1 MVEERGSSRGNREDL
16 GSSRGSS
23 WGSSEDRGSSHGG
36 KGVGASTPKARL
48 QRVYAKKDREYH
60 PDLNSIDFDDDYIH
74 SIRSPGLSPLA
85 RDNKNFARQESFRV
99 GGNEN
104 DLQKLY
110 EFLGVGSPAGLG
122 IEASD
127 WEARKSLINSRPPS
141 PRSVAVDSGQTSEPD
156 EFKGFQPRSF
166 DSSAGSPPLSPR
178 LSPVINPARAIEKE
192 WKTHRENVI
201 KLQPVNHVSRDT
213 SPFQRSPPPP
223 TEFPHPGGFPV
234 LTRSG
239 HSIDNSTVPPFS
251 AMGRESSVLNRR
263 HSEPFLTSES
273 TAASGRVDLT
283 EAHLASSDGAGKA
296 FEFDSPDQ
304 GGEPPRRSSFSG
316 DSADLPFAALA
327 LPQRSC
333 LTKDSHRAKSG
344 SLRWKSSS
352 HASEAESI
360 VNPVEEL
367 PAVLEAAD
375 SENRETPEKPSVV
388 EKVEES
394 SALISSGGSME
405 SLPGVVPKKPSWTS
419 WAKGEL
425 LGSGTFGTVYEG
437 VGSNGTFFAVKEVSL
452 SDQGRSGK
460 QAIRQL
466 EQEIALLSE
475 IQHANIVQYLGT
487 ERDDEKL
494 YIFLEL
500 VSKGSLAHVYNKYE
514 FFYEQVRA
522 YTKQILSGLKYLH
535 DRKIIHRDIKC
546 ANILVDSSGVVKLA
560 DFGMAKQTDKLGLLK
575 SFMGSAHWMA
585 PEVVNPKRSYNL
597 MADIWSLG
605 CTVLEM
611 AIGKPPFGELEAHG
625 VLWKVGHGE
634 GPPIPDDLPEDLKSF
649 ISNCLEVNVALRP
662 TCDLL
667 LTHPFITGAPMTG
680 PVKLVSTPELSSIA
694 EERSIDMSSNTSTT
708 RNSDVA
714 ASPATVSNMVTSLH
728 INPRGQP
735 KSMRTRRSGFSMSS
749 SSESIA
755 S

>member
-1 MVEERGSSRGNREDL
+1 MVEERGSSRGNRDDR

-36 KGVGASTPKARL
+36 KGMGASTPKARL
-48 QRVYAKKDREYH
+48 QRLSAKKDREYN
-60 PDLNSIDFDDDYIH
+60 PDLNSNDLDDDSVH
-74 SIRSPGLSPLA
+74 SARSPGRSPLA
-85 RDNKNFARQESFRV
+85 RDDKIFTRQDSFRV
-99 GGNEN
+99 GGNED

-141 PRSVAVDSGQTSEPD
+141 PRSVAVDSGQASYSD
-156 EFKGFQPRSF
+156 GFQGFQQSSF
-166 DSSAGSPPLSPR
+166 DSSAGSPPSPR
-178 LSPVINPARAIEKE
+178 LSPVRPIERDWRAY
-192 WKTHRENVI
+192 RENF
-201 KLQPVNHVSRDT
+201 LNSQPVSRSGRDN
-213 SPFQRSPPPP
+213 SPVRRSPPPP
-223 TEFPHPGGFPV
+223 TEFPHPGGFRA
-234 LTRSG
+234 LTRSV
-239 HSIDNSTVPPFS
+239 HSIDKSIVPHIS
-251 AMGRESSVLNRR
+251 VIGREGTLLNRR
-263 HSEPFLTSES
+263 HSEPFPPLES
-273 TAASGRVDLT
+273 TPSSARADFT
-283 EAHLASSDGAGKA
+283 EAHSAPSDALGKA
-296 FEFDSPDQ
+296 LVLEPPAQ
-304 GGEPPRRSSFSG
+304 GGEPVRRSPFFGDDLPSAAVALPGSGRRSSIK
-316 DSADLPFAALA
+316 DPH
-327 LPQRSC
+327 RTKSC
-333 LTKDSHRAKSG
+333 G
-344 SLRWKSSS
+344 SLRWRSSS
-352 HASEAESI
+352 HAPEAESI
-360 VNPVEEL
+360 VNPPEEL
-367 PAVLEAAD
+367 PVVTESNNTED
-375 SENRETPEKPSVV
+375 RETIEKPSVV
-388 EKVEES
+388 VEKLEETLTL
-394 SALISSGGSME
+394 ASSGGSIE
-405 SLPGVVPKKPSWTS
+405 SLPGVIPKSPSWTS

-466 EQEIALLSE
+466 EQEIAVLSE
-475 IQHANIVQYLGT
+475 IQHPNIVQYLGT

-514 FFYEQVRA
+514 LFIEQVRS

-546 ANILVDSSGVVKLA
+546 ANILVDASGVVKLA

-634 GPPIPDDLPEDLKSF
+634 GPPIPEDLPEDLKSF

-667 LTHPFITGAPMTG
+667 LTHPFITGVEMTS

-694 EERSIDMSSNTSTT
+694 EERSIDMSSNTSTAS
-708 RNSDVA
+708 NVDGA
-714 ASPATVSNMVTSLH
+714 AIPASITNMVTSLH
-728 INPRGQP
+728 INRGGQP
-735 KSMRTRRSGFSMSS
+735 KSMRTRRSDLSMSS
-749 SSESIA
+749 SSERD
-755 S
+755 